1 MKLKNVI
8 RSKSQRLKAAAFSLV
23 EASVGM
29 GILGTIMVALFSG
42 FTTGFFTMQM
52 ARENLRATQILLEK
66 METIR
71 LYSWDQIN
79 TPGFIPT
86 TFFAKYDP
94 QGGKDKQGLTYTGTM
109 IITNAAIGASY
120 SSNMKLV
127 KVTINWKTGSL
138 DRSRE
143 FSSLVSRYGMQDYIY

>member
-8 RSKSQRLKAAAFSLV
+8 QSKTRRLKAAAFSLI

-29 GILGTIMVALFSG
+29 AILGTIMVAMFSG

-71 LYSWDQIN
+71 LYSWDQVT
-79 TPGFIPT
+79 TPGFIPDKFVAT
-86 TFFAKYDP
+86 YDP
-94 QGGKDKQGLTYTGTM
+94 QGGQGAKGLTYTGTL
-109 IITNAAIGASY
+109 IITNAPLGTSY
-120 SSNMKLV
+120 QNDMKLV
-127 KVTINWKTGSL
+127 KVKIDWKTGNL
-138 DRSRE
+138 ERTRE
-143 FSSLVSRYGMQDYIY
+143 FSSYISRYGMQDYIY